1 MDQILLETKRLIL
14 RRFTDADLDNLFELD
29 NDPEVMR
36 FINGGTPTPRDII
49 EKDILPGFIN
59 HDERCPEF
67 GFWAAEEK
75 GSACFQGWFSIRPT
89 NDAVD
94 EVALGYRLRRAAWGQ
109 GYATEGVQALIHKAF
124 TDLGVG
130 RIVATTYE
138 INLASRR
145 VMEKAGMTLVRRFR
159 ITPEDISQ
167 SDTYHAASLEIWDG
181 DDLEYALEKPDW
193 ERENSA
199 GLK

>member
-1 MDQILLETKRLIL
+1 MNQILLKTTRLIL

-36 FINGGTPTPRDII
+36 YINGGTPTPRDII
-49 EKDILPGFIN
+49 ERDILPGFIN
-59 HDERCPEF
+59 RVQRRPEF
-67 GFWAAEEK
+67 GFWAAVDK
-75 GSACFQGWFSIRPT
+75 GSDSFQGWFSIRPT
-89 NDAVD
+89 NDAAD

-124 TDLGVG
+124 TDLGVR

-138 INLASRR
+138 KNLASRR
-145 VMEKAGMTLVRRFR
+145 VMEKAGMTLARRFR
-159 ITPEDISQ
+159 IAPEDIVQ
-167 SDTYHAASLEIWDG
+167 SDTYHAVSFEIWDG
-181 DDLEYALEKPDW
+181 DDLEYALEKSRW

-199 GLK
+199 GLE